1 MKKKHFPWAIL
12 LILCLAVLLLIA
24 VQNLEQG
31 RQAEDLQ
38 QLEQALH
45 RTAVACYAAE
55 GVYPADVAYMREH
68 YGLTYDES
76 RYVVHYQLVASNIM
90 PAIDVMVREY
100 GK

>member
-1 MKKKHFPWAIL
+1 MKMRKFPWAIL
-12 LILCLAVLLLIA
+12 WTVCLAVLVLIA

-76 RYVVHYQLVASNIM
+76 RYVVHYKLVASNIM
-90 PAIDVMVREY
+90 PAIDVMVRNHET
-100 GK
+100 